1 MIDIATTVEKYN
13 AKVGK
18 SFVWNILFFF
28 IYFAILVYLNRRI
41 KYNTGKDNVLTAQE
55 NKLMYFLF
63 IFIVIYFVLQL
74 FFRLN
79 TWKHRAFMLCVIA
92 VMIGWGVHYDR
103 VAKSGVTV
111 WNEKFILPL
120 VIPFLILPL
129 FAYIAP
135 VRRVTLDG
143 ILPNTELFNEMY
155 GKSGGFVSGIAFV
168 MIIYYFVF
176 KMYNKNTPE
185 TNALQPLVLFPLFLF
200 SFFYFIAKFLIH
212 NNVVQK
218 YNFSS
223 VMVSLYLLFSVFICY
238 YMYTM
243 IQSLQGLSKES
254 PETARKREAEE
265 LAFKQEKGIGK
276 YIRKYVV
283 LVMIASLVIL
293 YWIRDTVRWGR
304 LSALGYIF
312 VVVMYAVTAK
322 IVAQKKSG
330 LAGTLNLIYFLELFL
345 ATKLRWNSVTH
356 LLNILFGGVEMSNRE
371 LMTEPGLIV

>member
-1 MIDIATTVEKYN
+1 MIDIATTVDKYN

-41 KYNTGKDNVLTAQE
+41 KYSTGKDNTLTAQE
-55 NKLMYFLF
+55 NGLMYYLF
-63 IFIVIYFVLQL
+63 IFIVIYFVFQL

-79 TWKHRAFMLCVIA
+79 TWKHRAFMLVIIA
-92 VMIGWGVHYDR
+92 MMIVWGVHYNK
-103 VAKSGVTV
+103 VAKDGLSAFSG
-111 WNEKFILPL
+111 KFILPL
-120 VIPFLILPL
+120 VIPLLVLPL
-129 FAYIAP
+129 FAYIGGL
-135 VRRVTLDG
+135 RRLTLDAV
-143 ILPNTELFNEMY
+143 LPNTELFNEMY
-155 GKSGGFVSGIAFV
+155 EKSGGFVSGIAFV
-168 MIIYYFVF
+168 MIIYYVVF
-176 KMYNKNTPE
+176 KMYNQNTPE
-185 TNALQPLVLFPLFLF
+185 SNAFQPLVLFPLFLF

-212 NNVVQK
+212 NNIVQK

-265 LAFKQEKGIGK
+265 LAFAAEKGISK

-283 LVMIASLVIL
+283 FVMIASLVVL
-293 YWIRDTVRWGR
+293 YWIRDNVRWGR

-322 IVAQKKSG
+322 VVAEKKSG
-330 LAGTLNLIYFLELFL
+330 FAGTVNLIYFLELFL

-356 LLNILFGGVEMSNRE
+356 LLNILLGGVEKSNRE

>member
-1 MIDIATTVEKYN
+1 MIDIATTVDKYN
-13 AKVGK
+13 SKVGK
-18 SFVWNILFFF
+18 SFVWNIVFFF
-28 IYFAILVYLNRRI
+28 IYFAILIYLNRRI
-41 KYNTGKDNVLTAQE
+41 KYSTGKDNTLTAQE
-55 NKLMYFLF
+55 NNLMYYLF
-63 IFIVIYFVLQL
+63 IFITVYFVLQL

-79 TWKHRAFMLCVIA
+79 TWKHRAFMLVIIA
-92 VMIGWGVHYDR
+92 LMIGWGVHYNK
-103 VAKSGVTV
+103 VAKAGLSV
-111 WNEKFILPL
+111 WNEKFILPI
-120 VIPFLILPL
+120 VIPLFILPL
-129 FAYIAP
+129 FAYIGSI
-135 VRRVTLDG
+135 RRLTLDA

-155 GKSGGFVSGIAFV
+155 EKSGGFVSGIAFV
-168 MIIYYFVF
+168 MIIYYFIF
-176 KMYNKNTPE
+176 KMYNQNTPE
-185 TNALQPLVLFPLFLF
+185 SNTFQPLVLFPLFLF
-200 SFFYFIAKFLIH
+200 SFFYFITKFLIH

-243 IQSLQGLSKES
+243 IKSLQNLSKES

-265 LAFKQEKGIGK
+265 LAFKQQKGIGK

-293 YWIRDTVRWGR
+293 YWIRDTVRWDR
-304 LSALGYIF
+304 LSAIGYIF

-322 IVAQKKSG
+322 IVAQKKTG

-356 LLNILFGGVEMSNRE
+356 LLNILFGGVEKSNRE

>member
-1 MIDIATTVEKYN
+1 MIDIATTVDKYN
-13 AKVGK
+13 GKVGK
-18 SFVWNILFFF
+18 SFVWNIVFFF

-41 KYNTGKDNVLTAQE
+41 KYSTGRDNTLTAQE
-55 NKLMYFLF
+55 NGLMYYLF
-63 IFIVIYFVLQL
+63 IFITIYFVLQL

-79 TWKHRAFMLCVIA
+79 TWKHRIFMLCIIA
-92 VMIGWGVHYDR
+92 VMIGFGVHYDK
-103 VAKSGVTV
+103 VAKAALPV
-111 WNEKFILPL
+111 WNEKFIVPL
-120 VIPFLILPL
+120 VIFFFVIPL
-129 FAYIAP
+129 FGYVAP
-135 VRRVTLDG
+135 LRRVTLDG

-155 GKSGGFVSGIAFV
+155 EKSGGFISGIAFV

-176 KMYNKNTPE
+176 KMYNQNTPE
-185 TNALQPLVLFPLFLF
+185 SNTFQPLVLFPLFLF

-243 IQSLQGLSKES
+243 IKSLQSLSKES

-283 LVMIASLVIL
+283 LVMIGSLVLL
-293 YWIRDTVRWGR
+293 YWIRDNVRWGR

-312 VVVMYAVTAK
+312 VVVMYAITAK
-322 IVAQKKSG
+322 ITAQKKTGMAAFVS
-330 LAGTLNLIYFLELFL
+330 LIYFLELFL

-356 LLNILFGGVEMSNRE
+356 LLNILFGGIEKSNRE

>member
-18 SFVWNILFFF
+18 SFIWNILFFF

-55 NKLMYFLF
+55 NRLMYFLF

-129 FAYIAP
+129 FAYISP
-135 VRRVTLDG
+135 IRRVTLDG

-243 IQSLQGLSKES
+243 IKSLQGLSKES

-330 LAGTLNLIYFLELFL
+330 LAGTINLIYFLELFL